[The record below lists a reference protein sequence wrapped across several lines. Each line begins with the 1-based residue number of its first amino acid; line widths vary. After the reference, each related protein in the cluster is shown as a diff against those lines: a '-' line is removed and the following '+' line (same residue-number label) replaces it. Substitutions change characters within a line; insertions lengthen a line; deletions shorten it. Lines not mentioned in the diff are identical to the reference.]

1 MSQALGFCQVK
12 KVPVD
17 GHEVV
22 TYSYGSGSNAILF
35 LNGGPGLPCDY
46 LRDPHIYLS
55 QKGYKVVAF
64 DQLGCGQSD
73 RPKDP
78 KFWDIRRYV
87 EEVEKVRKF
96 LGLKKIHLVG
106 SSWGGWLSIEYSL
119 TYPNNVQS
127 LTLLNTCGDLPHLT
141 IELNRMRNALGSE
154 TEAMML
160 HHEAA
165 ESYDHPEYQAAITIL
180 NYRHVCRLKEWPKS
194 LLASVNDWNMDP
206 YMEMQGPN
214 EFLYIGNLRN
224 WNRIEDMRKLG
235 MPTLIVTGAH
245 DEIGPA
251 CAIRMH
257 HALPNSEVVVF
268 PNSSHVPFYEEPA
281 KYFPVLESFLK
292 NTAGEIVL

>member
-1 MSQALGFCQVK
+1 MSKSLDFCQVK

-22 TYSYGSGSNAILF
+22 TYSYGSGNNAILF

-46 LRDPHIYLS
+46 LWDPHIYLS

-119 TYPNNVQS
+119 TYPNNIQS
-127 LTLLNTCGDLPHLT
+127 LILLNTCGDLPHLA

-214 EFLYIGNLRN
+214 EFLYVGNLRN

-281 KYFPVLESFLK
+281 EYFPVLESFLK